1 MLVRT
6 PAICLLLAAATFAA
20 FSPTLSNAFVNFD
33 DTFYIVENQNV
44 NHGLSAQGVK
54 VAFTRTVGANWHPLT
69 MISHMIDC
77 QLFGLDARRHHLV
90 SLCIHVLAGVLLFLV
105 MQRMTAQVWPS
116 ACVAGIFLLHPL
128 HVESVAWAS
137 ERKDVLSALFW
148 IAGMGCWALYVQ
160 RRARGWLVATNI
172 ALLLA
177 LLSKPMAV
185 TFPAVLLLLD
195 YWPLRRNDATW
206 RALVLEKV
214 PMFLLVIVVS
224 IVAYAAQRSTGAVTD
239 LSRIPFGLRIQ
250 NA

>member
-44 NHGLSAQGVK
+44 NHGLSPQGVN
-54 VAFTRTVGANWHPLT
+54 VAFTRIVG
-69 MISHMIDC
+69 
-77 QLFGLDARRHHLV
+77 
-90 SLCIHVLAGVLLFLV
+90 
-105 MQRMTAQVWPS
+105 
-116 ACVAGIFLLHPL
+116 
-128 HVESVAWAS
+128 
-137 ERKDVLSALFW
+137 
-148 IAGMGCWALYVQ
+148 
-160 RRARGWLVATNI
+160 TNV

-185 TFPAVLLLLD
+185 TFPAVLLLLN

-239 LSRIPFGLRIQ
+239 LSRIPFGLRI
-250 NA
+250 